1 RNELPMEGFV
11 SVGIRVMY
19 PVNDRLQVFLA
30 GENLL
35 DAEIISARTPIETLG
50 TPRAVHVGVDIDLGR

>member
-1 RNELPMEGFV
+1 M
-11 SVGIRVMY
+11 
-19 PVNDRLQVFLA
+19 NDRLRVFLA

-50 TPRAVHVGVDIDLGR
+50 TPRAVHIGVDIDFAR